1 MLISTRGRYAL
12 RVMIDLAQHRDE
24 GYVPMKDV
32 AERQGISLKYI
43 GGIMPVLTKNK
54 LVEGIH
60 GKGGGYR
67 LTKAPNEYKIG
78 DILRLTEGDL
88 SPVACLKADAKPC
101 PRKAQCAT
109 VGLWEEL
116 KEVIGDFLDKKT
128 LSDLMN

>member
-1 MLISTRGRYAL
+1 MAESYGWAGKLL
-12 RVMIDLAQHRDE
+12 RVNLTTGEITTEDDTQYH
-24 GYVPMKDV
+24 
-32 AERQGISLKYI
+32 KYI

-78 DILRLTEGDL
+78 DILSLTEGDL